1 VAGGYIVGLVEGRA
15 PGRAIAWVVG
25 AKLAAGENVTVVDP
39 ATRVL
44 FPLEVTND
52 GGALTFENQSGF
64 AIEFNRIRLPFQF
77 FRIAT
82 RVDAMGNALAS
93 PALNVSA
100 VCSGITFYGPV
111 LQQLG
116 FCNPQTDVLTV
127 FGGSELRPLG
137 NGAQTMPAGVGTV
150 AFAADATGV
159 TATLTGTTLRV
170 DEHSVSLL
178 LVDAASGAPVSLDY
192 GFATMRA
199 TDAAGLVQ
207 TVAVPFGATVPPASV
222 RVYLMV
228 DAYPAARTTLAIL

>member
-1 VAGGYIVGLVEGRA
+1 M
-15 PGRAIAWVVG
+15 
-25 AKLAAGENVTVVDP
+25 
-39 ATRVL
+39 L
-44 FPLEVTND
+44 FPLEVTNN
-52 GGALTFENQSGF
+52 GGALTFENRSGF
-64 AIEFNRIRLPFQF
+64 AIEFNRIRLPFEF

-100 VCSGITFYGPV
+100 VCEGITFYGPF

-137 NGAQTMPAGVGTV
+137 SGVQTMPGGVGTV
-150 AFAADATGV
+150 GFDADATGV

-178 LVDAASGAPVSLDY
+178 LVDAGSGAPISLDY
-192 GFATMRA
+192 GFATTRT
-199 TDAAGLVQ
+199 TDAGGVIENV
-207 TVAVPFGATVPPASV
+207 TVPFGTTVPPASV
-222 RVYLMV
+222 RAYLMV
-228 DAYPAARTTLAIL
+228 DAYPAARATLSVP